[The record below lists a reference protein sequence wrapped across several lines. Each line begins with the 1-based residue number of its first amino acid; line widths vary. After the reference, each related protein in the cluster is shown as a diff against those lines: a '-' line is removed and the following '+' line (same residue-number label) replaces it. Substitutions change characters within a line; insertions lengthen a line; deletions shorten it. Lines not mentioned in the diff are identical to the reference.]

1 MSTPTIL
8 LITPLQFTRILKD
21 DLGPQWSR
29 ALAVFDNFGER
40 LSIEVTN
47 ALIQAA
53 DSGNVEEVL
62 QSLEEYFERYLSKDP
77 PEERGTRAHS
87 DQAFFI
93 RLAGM
98 SPAPPPDSH
107 PL

>member
-1 MSTPTIL
+1 MSTPRSL
-8 LITPLQFTRILKD
+8 LITPVQFTRILKD
-21 DLGPQWSR
+21 DLGPEWSR
-29 ALAVFDNFGER
+29 ALVIFDNFGER

-47 ALIQAA
+47 ALIQAV
-53 DSGNVEEVL
+53 DSRNVEEVL
-62 QSLEEYFERYLSKDP
+62 KALEEYFERYLSKDP
-77 PEERGTRAHS
+77 PEARGTRTHY

-98 SPAPPPDSH
+98 SPAAPPDPH